1 MVQIK
6 VNSKEY
12 LQGPQS
18 KQQAPRQHIQQLG
31 DTMAGVRKFDAE
43 EERPR
48 SSLQAVPNPYSL
60 RLESNVGHHLTSEE
74 EERVQEEFSEK
85 GRSRQNRD
93 AENLVKFEEKLDA
106 GKQVEEFSR
115 TAASSSQPNVERVGY
130 GFKMSKRAPT
140 TVESVRSIPVTSLL
154 SLDEIEAVSEQEARS
169 FPPSPYRPFTFAPPA
184 SEIPNP
190 FAPRQPSRVTD
201 YPSRVASSMV
211 ESTFP
216 FHRQSLQEVHSSSPV
231 RSFTV
236 PEQASQNLNQMP
248 GMSRDGAPDHFASC
262 WIPSA
267 IQRVP
272 HNGLPTI
279 EESYEKIF
287 ERSNA
292 RPTSKDP
299 FPRHHEQRKRF
310 TTPESLPA
318 LKPGTEDEDEG
329 KESYPPPPRRRRR
342 DEQEPIS
349 QTSQFTQ
356 NSMQEAGNVQPA
368 QQAFREQPSL
378 FSEDPKER
386 DAWVRKNV
394 APRYV
399 SPFSNPVPASASSLD
414 RPSTNTNT
422 SEISTPCYVNLSA
435 QQHYSS
441 IPTYPNPFSR
451 HVTPP
456 LRDQS
461 SQVLPYSSFRSSVY
475 PHDPCD
481 PTTCWYGTLYPSWP
495 HGADMKPAGWPF
507 VEQGSNSQSGL
518 NMAAEP
524 LESGPSVRSVRNNH
538 WDELNLNAPFI
549 KAREMAEAMRSQA
562 AMMAAAHIG
571 FEHRKQSE
579 EARDMIDV
587 NCGCGNDSADEYFDP
602 EVDGE
607 DVTMSFKFA
616 DDENEE
622 VDSAAKDDQSS
633 HEETEYSS
641 EEAEQTSELLKA
653 EQETDSEDGS
663 YASCSDS
670 DSDSEDGDL
679 EDSDSEDSD
688 YAPTGYGQG
697 SDSEHSESEYQ
708 GSDSEE
714 SENSSDQ
721 DDMESN
727 ASTATLQHEIP
738 DASEVPDGDN
748 VGGIEKVPDAIG
760 NGELEGCDWLR
771 CDCLHKGGVN
781 MSDTEAQAENE
792 ERVEMMHYNHAGMDE
807 GDKDVVD
814 YSDRMTEPGRG
825 RPLSS
830 ARPRLQVA
838 PAARAGYVTLDASS
852 VEQTES
858 TTPTTSPEP
867 HHFAGFPQ
875 LQKQREHYYKQR
887 AAMTRRSAMGQN
899 SRKRE
904 RVDSIREYDGQAGPL
919 PQNMSSS
926 KDSQDN
932 YADQKETISAA
943 TTPSQTNLAI
953 QDYQMQLKLFEQ
965 ESKRGLIT
973 SRQEREGMTYAP
985 ASSRASPSRKLS
997 TVPNFAALDAALDRF
1012 RVKVTQATDA
1022 MGETVDWIGEN
1033 SKYEEGKIPAAPLDG
1048 RGIEKRLDLK
1058 RRTEEQDQAVWPAA
1072 EVLKTSTAKQLDDLP
1087 KINKVQ
1093 ATYAE
1098 EKQQHFRH
1106 ILQGMDTYRLSVTPS
1121 LLSEEQINKQLME
1134 ARMARRKARRFTQH
1148 QDVKRHA
1155 PEFWNETIVALDNAV
1170 GFWQSQQTLRK
1181 YDRLGV
1187 VGAIATETPRDNE
1200 SIDSDDEPR
1209 LTALKRKA
1217 EDFCEDEPAKKRA
1230 PFAEDLLKAMYT
1242 STTAPAPDLSVV
1254 DPSENDRREA
1264 FFELVCKGWETKT
1277 DMRRPQLA
1285 GKFADE
1291 RNVDYG
1297 SQTRAAERIDEVMP
1311 GVEVRLE
1318 KDFLIHEQERD
1329 HLQRVK
1335 WTSTN
1340 ATDDLAAK
1348 SETRN
1353 NDSEGRSRSSFF
1365 REEMKR
1371 LMAPNK
1377 EREEATRKERKPSDF
1392 PPLSRGETS
1401 RLAWGEDRKA
1411 EGRDTIRKASSRRV

>member
-386 DAWVRKNV
+386 DAW
-394 APRYV
+394 
-399 SPFSNPVPASASSLD
+399 
-414 RPSTNTNT
+414 
-422 SEISTPCYVNLSA
+422 
-435 QQHYSS
+435 
-441 IPTYPNPFSR
+441 
-451 HVTPP
+451 
-456 LRDQS
+456 
-461 SQVLPYSSFRSSVY
+461 
-475 PHDPCD
+475 
-481 PTTCWYGTLYPSWP
+481 
-495 HGADMKPAGWPF
+495 
-507 VEQGSNSQSGL
+507 SGL

>member
-1 MVQIK
+1 MVQIN

-60 RLESNVGHHLTSEE
+60 RLELNVGHHLTSEE

-93 AENLVKFEEKLDA
+93 AENLVKLEEKLDA

-318 LKPGTEDEDEG
+318 LTPGTEDEDEG

-386 DAWVRKNV
+386 DAW
-394 APRYV
+394 
-399 SPFSNPVPASASSLD
+399 
-414 RPSTNTNT
+414 
-422 SEISTPCYVNLSA
+422 
-435 QQHYSS
+435 
-441 IPTYPNPFSR
+441 
-451 HVTPP
+451 
-456 LRDQS
+456 
-461 SQVLPYSSFRSSVY
+461 
-475 PHDPCD
+475 
-481 PTTCWYGTLYPSWP
+481 
-495 HGADMKPAGWPF
+495 
-507 VEQGSNSQSGL
+507 SGL

-633 HEETEYSS
+633 HEETEYSN

-721 DDMESN
+721 DDVESN

-760 NGELEGCDWLR
+760 NGELEGCEWLR

-875 LQKQREHYYKQR
+875 LQKQHEHYYKQR

-932 YADQKETISAA
+932 CADQKETISAA
-943 TTPSQTNLAI
+943 TTPSQTDLAI

-1106 ILQGMDTYRLSVTPS
+1106 ILQGMDTYRKSVTPS

-1170 GFWQSQQTLRK
+1170 AFWQSQQTLRK

-1187 VGAIATETPRDNE
+1187 VGAIAAETPRDNE
-1200 SIDSDDEPR
+1200 PADSDDEPR
-1209 LTALKRKA
+1209 LTTLKRKA
-1217 EDFCEDEPAKKRA
+1217 EDFSEDESAKKRA
-1230 PFAEDLLKAMYT
+1230 PIAEDLLKAMYT

-1254 DPSENDRREA
+1254 DPSENNRREA
-1264 FFELVCKGWETKT
+1264 FSELLCKERETKT
-1277 DMRRPQLA
+1277 DRRKSQLA
-1285 GKFADE
+1285 RKFPDE

-1297 SQTRAAERIDEVMP
+1297 SRPRAAE
-1311 GVEVRLE
+1311 
-1318 KDFLIHEQERD
+1318 K
-1329 HLQRVK
+1329 
-1335 WTSTN
+1335 
-1340 ATDDLAAK
+1340 
-1348 SETRN
+1348 
-1353 NDSEGRSRSSFF
+1353 
-1365 REEMKR
+1365 
-1371 LMAPNK
+1371 
-1377 EREEATRKERKPSDF
+1377 
-1392 PPLSRGETS
+1392 
-1401 RLAWGEDRKA
+1401 
-1411 EGRDTIRKASSRRV
+1411 